1 MTNVTQPTRFA
12 GIDIAKTHLDI
23 HLLPE
28 RRSWRIDYTPDA
40 LQKLRADLDAEPG
53 KSETVLVVMEATG
66 GYERPCADLLADA
79 GFAVAVVNPR
89 QARRFAGA
97 LGTLAKTDQIDA
109 AMLAQYGSVIR
120 PQIRHKADLARNA
133 LTALTVRRRQ
143 LVSVAATEKQR
154 ADPAHIDAETRQ
166 SIGRLIA
173 FLTAEI
179 TALDTQIASAIASH
193 PGWKLL
199 SEAFQMVKGV
209 GVQTATTLI
218 TLIPELG
225 MLGRRQIAA
234 LAGLAPINRDSGSSR
249 GRRFTQGGEP
259 PSKPLYT

>member
-120 PQIRHKADLARNA
+120 PQIRHKTDLARNA

-166 SIGRLIA
+166 SIGDRK
-173 FLTAEI
+173 
-179 TALDTQIASAIASH
+179 S
-193 PGWKLL
+193 
-199 SEAFQMVKGV
+199 VV
-209 GVQTATTLI
+209 
-218 TLIPELG
+218 
-225 MLGRRQIAA
+225 
-234 LAGLAPINRDSGSSR
+234 
-249 GRRFTQGGEP
+249 
-259 PSKPLYT
+259 